1 MVKEF
6 LVLVAVYVGLSIF
19 VEYVYLR
26 CLAELEKIHFQ
37 LPQKRIVPK
46 NCTKNTFVGRPELD
60 FDLHVRNVDKLRFGD
75 EK

>member
-1 MVKEF
+1 MIKEF
-6 LVLVAVYVGLSIF
+6 LIIVAVFTALAIAVELAYLHGLAVINKMQF
-19 VEYVYLR
+19 R
-26 CLAELEKIHFQ
+26 

-60 FDLHVRNVDKLRFGD
+60 FDLHVRKVDKLRFGD